1 VTKASQCLALPNGC
15 SSDADFLSWLE
26 VTPSPSESD
35 SRNDAIFPE
44 NSDFQKQIEKSSG
57 SFNPRKVLAAPNVGR
72 GLSVIAA
79 APLLTVV
86 VPTFNEAANVPV
98 LAARIGRALEG
109 IAWELVFVDD
119 DSPDQTAAIAKRLG
133 RQNARIRCIRRVGR
147 RGLSGACLEG
157 ALSSQAQFV
166 AVMDGDLQ
174 HDETLLLPMLQVL
187 VDDEAD
193 LIVGSRYAD
202 GGRSAGFSAIRR
214 RISHV
219 ATACSHRL
227 TGVSIKDPMSGFFL
241 MRRDLFDEL
250 APKLSSEG
258 FKILFDI
265 LVSAR
270 GKLRIAELPYGFR
283 RRLFGD
289 SKLDLRNA
297 VDFAGLLFAKATG
310 NAVPLRFF
318 SFMLVGLSGVAVQ
331 LACLWQGLMLGL
343 SFSVAQAVAT
353 VLAMTSNF
361 FLNNMLTYRDQRISG
376 AHLMPAL
383 LSFYAVCSTG
393 ALSNVGVSSWL
404 YASRPVWWLAGLAGS
419 IVGAAWNYAGSS
431 TFVWKRR

>member
-1 VTKASQCLALPNGC
+1 VTKSSQCLTLPNAR
-15 SSDADFLSWLE
+15 SSDVA
-26 VTPSPSESD
+26 PSPS
-35 SRNDAIFPE
+35 
-44 NSDFQKQIEKSSG
+44 KSVSAKDSG
-57 SFNPRKVLAAPNVGR
+57 SINPRKVLATPTVGR
-72 GLSVIAA
+72 GLGAIAA

-98 LAARIGRALEG
+98 LAARIARALEG

-133 RQNARIRCIRRVGR
+133 RRDARIRCIRRLGR

-166 AVMDGDLQ
+166 AVMDADLQ
-174 HDETLLLPMLQVL
+174 HDESLLRPMLRVL
-187 VDDEAD
+187 VEGDAD
-193 LIVGSRYAD
+193 LIVGSRYTE
-202 GGRSAGFSAIRR
+202 GGESAGFSAIRR
-214 RISHV
+214 RISQF
-219 ATACSHRL
+219 ATACSRRL
-227 TGVSIKDPMSGFFL
+227 TGTRIKDPMSGFFL
-241 MRRDLFDEL
+241 MRRDILDVL
-250 APKLSSEG
+250 APRLSSEG
-258 FKILFDI
+258 FKVLFDI
-265 LVSAR
+265 LVAGR
-270 GKLRIAELPYGFR
+270 GSLRIAELPYSFR
-283 RRLFGD
+283 PRLFGD

-297 VDFAGLLFAKATG
+297 IDFVGLLLGKATG

-318 SFMLVGLSGVAVQ
+318 SFMLVGLTGVAVQ
-331 LACLWQGLMLGL
+331 LACLWQGLVLGL

-361 FLNNMLTYRDQRISG
+361 FLNNMLTYRDQRVSG
-376 AHLMPAL
+376 AHLIPAL

-404 YASRPVWWLAGLAGS
+404 YANRPVWWLAGLAGS